1 MAHIIE
7 VFLPIIGFKLS
18 EILLIALAFTE
29 IIMKSCSSKSL
40 GLSVTSNLKLTLLSS
55 LIKVNQFCSIAFLC
69 SPLAIKETCAF
80 VFFRLVAI
88 NPPIDPAPNIQIL
101 VISSLI
107 QTF

>member
-40 GLSVTSNLKLTLLSS
+40 GLSVTSNL
-55 LIKVNQFCSIAFLC
+55 
-69 SPLAIKETCAF
+69 
-80 VFFRLVAI
+80 
-88 NPPIDPAPNIQIL
+88 
-101 VISSLI
+101 
-107 QTF
+107 